1 MITEFYMPLKVIIG
15 EGSVDR
21 LGDEAKAIGKK
32 ALIVTYPD
40 IRKVGVLDRILAQ
53 LNKVGVM
60 TLVFEEVE
68 PNPRSTT
75 IDKGADIARKEKV
88 DLIIGLGGGSAMDA
102 AKGIATTS
110 TGTLP
115 VWDYVMRKAQVS
127 APAPAIIQI
136 PTLAGTGSELNQVA
150 VITNWQTHDK
160 NIMFSPVALAKVSI
174 VDPALT
180 ISVPRRQT
188 ASGGADTFAHLVE
201 YYLMPDFRLPLNDA
215 FREAVMRT
223 LVEFVPKALA
233 KPDDIEART
242 QLSWA
247 STIAMSNLARLGGTV
262 GSMTCHMI
270 EHAVSAYYDIAHGEG
285 LAALLPA
292 WMQHIEPVRKQRLD
306 MLGKNVF
313 GKSDGIKATEEW
325 FEEIG
330 ANFKLTDLGCEKER
344 ADEIAEITLR
354 SKAMLAAH
362 PRPLDEAA
370 VAQIYRDSC

>member
-15 EGSVDR
+15 EGSIDR
-21 LGDEAKAIGKK
+21 LGEEAKAIGKK

-40 IRKVGVLDRILAQ
+40 IRKVGVLDKIVVQ
-53 LNKVGVM
+53 LDKNGVA
-60 TLVFEEVE
+60 TIVFEEVE

-75 IDKGADIARKEKV
+75 IDKGADIARKEKA
-88 DLIIGLGGGSAMDA
+88 DLIIGLGGGSAMDS
-102 AKGIATTS
+102 AKGIATAS
-110 TGTLP
+110 TGTAP
-115 VWDYVMRKAQVS
+115 IWDYVMRKAQVS

-136 PTLAGTGSELNQVA
+136 PTLAGTGSELNQVM

-160 NIMFSPVALAKVSI
+160 NIMFSPVALARVSI

-223 LVEFVPKALA
+223 LVEFLPKALA

-262 GSMTCHMI
+262 GSMTCHNI

-292 WMQHIEPVRKQRLD
+292 WMRHIEPVRKQRLD
-306 MLGKNVF
+306 MLGNNVF

-325 FEEIG
+325 FKEIG
-330 ANFKLTDLGCEKER
+330 VNFKLTDLGCKKER

-354 SKAMLAAH
+354 SKPMLAAH
-362 PRPLDEAA
+362 PRPLDETA
-370 VAQIYRDSC
+370 VAQIYRESC